1 MSKIKQPGVFI
12 RNNPAAPQLCPELAK
27 EIGLNESILLLQL
40 EYWLTRHG
48 EVRDDG
54 FVWVRKPIREIR
66 ETFGFWSVGTV
77 NTIIEALCRKG
88 YVVAAGLDGS
98 PGRSGRWLRL
108 NTDILAT
115 LKSVRVFSDSE
126 KPFFRNTPDLVQDLK
141 NRPYIGF
148 KDKDIYTA
156 DAENQSLPSGYKQ
169 PKRTKVLLPD
179 DFTVTDGMYNWAH
192 GLGLSN
198 EDIDNATER
207 HARHVKKTEKRL
219 YADKWPL
226 DWEEWILT
234 DVKYKSTNKNNG
246 NGHKQGEADRSYHSA
261 LVAPEKPIGYFDEM
275 YKDFKTE

>member
-1 MSKIKQPGVFI
+1 MSKAKQSGVFI

-40 EYWLTRHG
+40 EYWLTRQG
-48 EVRDDG
+48 ELRDDG
-54 FVWVRKPIREIR
+54 YVWVRKPIHEIR

-77 NTIIEALCRKG
+77 NAIIEALCRKG

-108 NTDILAT
+108 NTESLAT
-115 LKSVRVFSDSE
+115 LKSIRVFSDSE

-141 NRPYIGF
+141 NRPNISF

-156 DAENQSLPSGYKQ
+156 VAENQLSPTGYKQ

-179 DFTVTDGMYNWAH
+179 DFIVTDGMRNWAH
-192 GLGLSN
+192 GLGLSDD
-198 EDIDNATER
+198 EIDNATER
-207 HARHVKKTEKRL
+207 HARHVKKTEKHL
-219 YADKWPL
+219 HADKWSL
-226 DWEEWILT
+226 DWEEWVLN
-234 DVKYKSTNKNNG
+234 DVKFRNNG
-246 NGHKQGEADRSYHSA
+246 NGHKQGETDRSYHSY
-261 LVAPEKPIGYFDEM
+261 LVAPEKPVGYFDEM